1 MGYPKL
7 GIIIASF
14 WFAAKHYHTD
24 KLRNTYQPY
33 SKVVKLFS
41 FCPKCVQFKKKM
53 DSKDKAFLSEW
64 QPEKSTSILALLFR
78 PVNIRKT
85 LWASMDGF
93 FLYK

>member
-14 WFAAKHYHTD
+14 WFAAKHYKQELIHTN

-33 SKVVKLFS
+33 SKAVKLFS

-53 DSKDKAFLSEW
+53 DSKDKAFLLFFFTLYTIICLNGN
-64 QPEKSTSILALLFR
+64 QRRALPL
-78 PVNIRKT
+78 
-85 LWASMDGF
+85 LLY
-93 FLYK
+93 FLDLQI